1 MTEDRRHA
9 PNPHPPPGCPEQREC
24 SDENCKAARK
34 EWLMGEVMPHIEK
47 RMYMIVVGAIGVC
60 AASFVWLHDLSNT
73 KLELKI
79 KETYEDRGHH
89 DEDIKRMERMV
100 AEINGNV
107 SHAMNKILDNQI
119 EIKEEIKNVKNK

>member
-1 MTEDRRHA
+1 M
-9 PNPHPPPGCPEQREC
+9 N
-24 SDENCKAARK
+24 
-34 EWLMGEVMPHIEK
+34 EVMPHIEK
-47 RMYMIVVGAIGVC
+47 RMYFIVAGAIGLC

-107 SHAMNKILDNQI
+107 SHAMNKILDNQAD
-119 EIKEEIKNVKNK
+119 IKESIKEVRKK